1 MTISKAKQAEKEA
14 AEKAQAEKEAAEK
27 DKKPPYYMA
36 EGKAVTS
43 LKGILGHPTEVKAKY
58 FTGGQKRL
66 DELVDSG
73 HVVKA

>member
-14 AEKAQAEKEAAEK
+14 AEKAQAEK

-43 LKGILGHPTEVKAKY
+43 LKGILGHPTEVKAEY

-73 HVVKA
+73 HVVKS